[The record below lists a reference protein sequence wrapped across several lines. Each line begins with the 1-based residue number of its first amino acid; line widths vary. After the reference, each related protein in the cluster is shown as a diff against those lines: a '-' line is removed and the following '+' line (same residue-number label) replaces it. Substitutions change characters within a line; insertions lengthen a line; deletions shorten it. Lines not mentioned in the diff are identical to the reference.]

1 MFRYLT
7 GECGGLPKPWREDV
21 DTWEDSMAIG
31 KIEITTTY
39 TDNSSKPV
47 NSVDV
52 TLPGTLE
59 GSANATETRVRYSG

>member
-1 MFRYLT
+1 
-7 GECGGLPKPWREDV
+7 
-21 DTWEDSMAIG
+21 MAIG
-31 KIEITTTY
+31 KIEIRTTY